1 MGLLQFGIAEDPGLL
16 GADTVRTFRMI
27 AVLLSPRAKKSME
40 NLSIISDCL
49 VLKMKVPGFFET
61 SWATHPTVQHHNLEE
76 QNPDTALFSFI
87 YFGETDQKLNL
98 FNTRI
103 TDLWPTLADV
113 VVETPACVGR
123 NMGKNTHTA
132 PPRSAVCVF
141 LP

>member
-61 SWATHPTVQHHNLEE
+61 S
-76 QNPDTALFSFI
+76 
-87 YFGETDQKLNL
+87 
-98 FNTRI
+98 
-103 TDLWPTLADV
+103 
-113 VVETPACVGR
+113 
-123 NMGKNTHTA
+123 
-132 PPRSAVCVF
+132 
-141 LP
+141 